1 MKFLLVMV
9 ICSSTYSS
17 CMPPVQHTTIFPDSY
32 TCLID
37 GYRKSENLLITIGSE
52 AVNRDGL
59 YIKFDCRLIDNV

>member
-1 MKFLLVMV
+1 
-9 ICSSTYSS
+9 
-17 CMPPVQHTTIFPDSY
+17 MPPVHPTTIFPETY